1 MFCSFP
7 YQWSDELGAWQFGA
21 MYPGINLPLLSDS
34 GSGNRLNCR
43 VKTCIGCTVHQKHL
57 DYSPVVPILQFS
69 KSRVVIYSIPISIS
83 LQRTYEGKKG
93 SDCFKIEEHIGLK
106 FKQMQLKNSKKLF
119 LIRLFHT
126 FIIAGMTTFIFYVFY
141 AGISGTKGIFL
152 TVSIIAVGLEG
163 IVLLLNKVQ
172 CPLTKLA
179 VKYGDNHK
187 RFFDSFL
194 PKKITPFVVPGL
206 TLIFVIG
213 LVLVLI

>member
-1 MFCSFP
+1 
-7 YQWSDELGAWQFGA
+7 
-21 MYPGINLPLLSDS
+21 
-34 GSGNRLNCR
+34 
-43 VKTCIGCTVHQKHL
+43 
-57 DYSPVVPILQFS
+57 
-69 KSRVVIYSIPISIS
+69 
-83 LQRTYEGKKG
+83 
-93 SDCFKIEEHIGLK
+93 
-106 FKQMQLKNSKKLF
+106 MQLKNSKKLF

-126 FIIAGMTTFIFYVFY
+126 FIIADMTTFILYVLY
-141 AGISGTKGIFL
+141 AGVSGVKGIFL

-163 IVLLLNKVQ
+163 IVLLLNKGK

-213 LVLVLI
+213 LFLVLI